1 MQVVLDASALL
12 AFLRQEPGSELV
24 DQVLGTAVLTSVNWA
39 EVMQKSL
46 SAGVNVDGL
55 APDQRVRHVAG
66 GSRLPE
72 PGAAPQSA
80 GAHL

>member
-24 DQVLGTAVLTSVNWA
+24 DQVLGAAVLTSVNWA

-46 SAGVNVDGL
+46 SAGVDVDGL
-55 APDQRVRHVAG
+55 APDQMVRLV
-66 GSRLPE
+66 
-72 PGAAPQSA
+72 AAPQSA

>member
-12 AFLRQEPGSELV
+12 PFMRQEPGSELV
-24 DQVLGTAVLTSVNWA
+24 DQVLGAAVLTSVNWA

-46 SAGVNVDGL
+46 SAGVDVDGL
-55 APDQRVRHVAG
+55 DPDQMVRLVAG
-66 GSRLPE
+66 RSRLPE

>member
-24 DQVLGTAVLTSVNWA
+24 DQVLGAAVLTRVNWA
-39 EVMQKSL
+39 KVMQKSL
-46 SAGVNVDGL
+46 SAGVEVDGL
-55 APDQRVRHVAG
+55 APDQTVRLVAG
-66 GSRLPE
+66 RSRLPE